1 MSYFFAQDDFYF
13 LSRAS
18 QNRVEGFSA
27 MLKPFGPF
35 YRPLSTSL
43 YFAAML
49 KLFGLSPLPYHMI
62 NLILFCANV
71 LAVYCVGAII
81 FRDRAKGF
89 VTALF
94 YLTRGIHFE
103 TVSWVSGIQD
113 SLMTLFTA
121 LSMIAYFACSQR
133 AGRHLF
139 LSMVFFLLALLSKE
153 TALVFPL
160 ILVAYEVIL
169 SSRSHQWQDC
179 VQEGHD
185 YRKNSPAECV
195 PQLSE
200 GARRAVPLRTI
211 FRRNRICRTDSSAM
225 ILPFFFLAGVFLVF
239 RILFVESMPHEGE
252 YATGIGLFWISNLVK
267 YLLACINVWFL
278 SLTFFPRFQGYAF
291 QFLAVCLALLLF
303 VWLLKNRER
312 REHSGDRIQSGVGSR
327 ESEVSRG
334 RCKGVT
340 TSLLSEAGKTGIRDN
355 LRPVVFGLVVSIVGA
370 MPALPFTSRFEPYYM
385 SLSCVGVSIV
395 FSAAFASLSNRRV
408 RAGVLITVC
417 VVALM
422 LNMQIRARQ
431 LSHVG
436 KFSSVAE
443 RAINELKPA
452 LASAPKGTTL
462 YISGSDGNLYLALA
476 WGDGIKV
483 FFPQIEAVIF
493 DNVSPEYQL
502 KGTETVFRYASR
514 LTS

>member
-1 MSYFFAQDDFYF
+1 MNSRLQASSHNLKWRDSLGVPALLALLLLLCLLLYLPSLSYFFAQDDFYF

-18 QNRVEGFSA
+18 QNRVEGFAA

-35 YRPLSTSL
+35 YRPLSTSM
-43 YFAAML
+43 YFTAML
-49 KLFGLSPLPYHMI
+49 KLFGLWPLPYHI
-62 NLILFCANV
+62 FNLILFCANA
-71 LAVYCVGAII
+71 LAVYYLGAMI

-94 YLTRGIHFE
+94 YLTRGVHFE

-113 SLMTLFTA
+113 SLMTLFTV
-121 LSMIAYFACSQR
+121 LSMVAYLACSQKTGLR
-133 AGRHLF
+133 FL
-139 LSMVFFLLALLSKE
+139 LSMGFFLLALLSKE

-169 SSRSHQWQDC
+169 NRD
-179 VQEGHD
+179 
-185 YRKNSPAECV
+185 KANI
-195 PQLSE
+195 
-200 GARRAVPLRTI
+200 RRYAMLLPLI
-211 FRRNRICRTDSSAM
+211 
-225 ILPFFFLAGVFLVF
+225 FLAGAFLVF
-239 RILFVESMPHEGE
+239 RILFVESMPAEGE

-267 YLLACINVWFL
+267 YLLACVNVWYL
-278 SLTFFPRFQGYAF
+278 SITFFPKVQGYAF
-291 QFLAVCLALLLF
+291 QFLAGCLALLLF
-303 VWLLKNRER
+303 VWLLKDRER
-312 REHSGDRIQSGVGSR
+312 RKGFRISDFGLGIRRFARLSGNRRKHEGVA
-327 ESEVSRG
+327 
-334 RCKGVT
+334 T
-340 TSLLSEAGKTGIRDN
+340 NLLSEAGNTRIRGY
-355 LRPVVFGLVVSIVGA
+355 LRLMGFGLVVSIIGA

-385 SLSCVGVSIV
+385 SLSCVGMSIV
-395 FSAAFASLSNRRV
+395 FSAAFASLSNRRA

-422 LNMQIRARQ
+422 LNMQIRARR

-436 KFSSVAE
+436 RFSSVAQ
-443 RAINELKPA
+443 RAINELKPV
-452 LASAPKGTTL
+452 LASAPGGTTL